1 VLWFIFK
8 AYPSHFEDSS
18 VTLNAK
24 KARLVNGVGS
34 GTFQGEW
41 VPMTT
46 LSRIETLEKFTKDA
60 WDAKRKQD
68 LEKLAKV
75 RMLTLITIELISSI
89 ILR

>member
-1 VLWFIFK
+1 
-8 AYPSHFEDSS
+8 
-18 VTLNAK
+18 
-24 KARLVNGVGS
+24 
-34 GTFQGEW
+34 
-41 VPMTT
+41 MTT